1 MFDRVLNLSLA
12 FEDISFKSNTNYH
25 FVWEITRETQYLKEK
40 HQTAYELKL
49 NWWVAVEV
57 DVYFR

>member
-1 MFDRVLNLSLA
+1 MLDSVLNLPLA
-12 FEDISFKSNTNYH
+12 SEDISFKSNTNNH
-25 FVWEITRETQYLKEK
+25 FVWEITRETIFYKRK
-40 HQTAYELKL
+40 HQTACELKL